1 MAEDLI
7 AEHSDMPNRSGRRD
21 TAIDMQQ
28 LALGSIGADMM
39 REYAA
44 IASIGFAFGG
54 QNHAA
59 GAIAEQYTGAA
70 IGPVENACKGFG
82 ANRQG
87 GLERPGLEHR
97 IGCGQREQEARANG
111 LNIKCSPRPRA
122 ELGLN
127 RGRRGRESLV
137 GRCGRQDEEIDRIG
151 REAGIMTD
159 LLGFG
164 GCGALPN
171 GEIAAFGSFLPFHSF
186 GVGVYTNGTD
196 VDLRMIYRPGAGEGQ
211 MPASTME
218 YIIDTGSGPI
228 SSGEIEFTNT
238 EGGIPSGMPQ
248 DQFLALIG
256 VGIQSQ
262 GNPGGSSNVTFT
274 DFKVI
279 PAPGTG
285 LLALAGLGVVA
296 RRRRA

>member
-1 MAEDLI
+1 MIRNAALVCC
-7 AEHSDMPNRSGRRD
+7 G
-21 TAIDMQQ
+21 
-28 LALGSIGADMM
+28 LALAGATQAQLFDGLQVRERVFNDYPDSTLNITNAYPASFSIEESNFGSG
-39 REYAA
+39 
-44 IASIGFAFGG
+44 GFANRHMAFLSNDGG
-54 QNHAA
+54 ATAFDFNYGNGFDFCVTMNLDAD
-59 GAIAEQYTGAA
+59 
-70 IGPVENACKGFG
+70 PV
-82 ANRQG
+82 
-87 GLERPGLEHR
+87 
-97 IGCGQREQEARANG
+97 
-111 LNIKCSPRPRA
+111 
-122 ELGLN
+122 
-127 RGRRGRESLV
+127 
-137 GRCGRQDEEIDRIG
+137 DG

-159 LLGFG
+159 LFGFG
-164 GCGALPN
+164 FFGALPN

-211 MPASTME
+211 TPASTME

-228 SSGEIEFTNT
+228 SSGQIEFTNT

-256 VGIQSQ
+256 VGVQSA
-262 GNPGGSSNVTFT
+262 GGPGGSSNVTFT

-285 LLALAGLGVVA
+285 VLALAGLGIAA